1 MLRSPMDIDR
11 QSPPTPGISIVDCR
25 SDAELIAL
33 WLQGKSLCTQQ
44 AYRSDIAAFEAFLD
58 NKTLA
63 QVKVD
68 DLAAFTSALQQQGY
82 AVSSLRRRLYAV
94 KSLLSFATKV
104 GYLSLNPSHFVT
116 LPKKR
121 SNLSDRILSETEVLN
136 LIALE
141 PKPRNRIMLRFLYE
155 TGCRVGEMCQ
165 LKWRNLKPRHQG
177 AQVDL
182 WGKGGKM
189 RSVLISPKLWM
200 DLQTLRTTA
209 NAPVFATKSGRHF
222 ALSNVVRIVKAAA
235 KRAGNGDNVSPHWLR
250 HAHASHSLDRGA
262 PLHLVQA
269 TLGHSSIATT
279 ERYLHARPDES
290 SSQYLP

>member
-1 MLRSPMDIDR
+1 MDIDR
-11 QSPPTPGISIVDCR
+11 HCPPIPGISLVDCR

-33 WLQGKSLCTQQ
+33 WLQGKSPCTQQ

-68 DLAAFTSALQQQGY
+68 DIAAFTSALQQQGY

-121 SNLSDRILSETEVLN
+121 SNLSDRILTETEVLN

-165 LKWRNLKPRHQG
+165 LKWRNLKPRSQG

-189 RSVLISPKLWM
+189 RSVLISPKLWT

-235 KRAGNGDNVSPHWLR
+235 KRAGLGDNVSPHWLR